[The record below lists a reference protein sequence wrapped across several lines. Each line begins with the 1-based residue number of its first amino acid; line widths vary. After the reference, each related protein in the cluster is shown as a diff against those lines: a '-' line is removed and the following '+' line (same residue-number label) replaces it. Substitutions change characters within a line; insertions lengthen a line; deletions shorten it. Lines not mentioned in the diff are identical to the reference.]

1 MTGTTEA
8 FSRIRIDALL
18 GDAGWS
24 LTDGT
29 SVLFEHA
36 LGDGSRA
43 DYVLCDRAG
52 RPMAVVEAKRASIDP
67 IAAQDQGRHYAEQ
80 IGVPFIFL
88 SNGGEVRFLD
98 RDVDAHA
105 REIATFYSQEDLER
119 RVAARSVRRALAD
132 VPIDRQIVDRGYQ
145 VDCVETLSDEVTRGR
160 RKLLVEMATGT
171 GKTRTAAAFIKRL
184 FEAGAVTRVL
194 FLVDRIA
201 LAAQAED
208 AFTDHLRD
216 NPCHVLRPGR
226 GFDRAKRITIA
237 TLQTM
242 IAEYGRLSSGYFDLV
257 ITDECHRSIYGKWSG
272 ALRHFDGI
280 QLGLTATP
288 CTATDAA
295 AGVAA
300 GADPEDGHFVRDT
313 LRFFEVERPTFRYT
327 LHRAIAEGYLA
338 PYRIYK
344 AMTVKTAAEGGFE
357 VKRGELDWSA
367 MDETTQAE
375 FKELFA
381 ASETISVDPQ
391 ALERK
396 FTIPE
401 RNRALVREYR
411 SVLNNGFTGKDGV
424 RRYPSRG
431 KTIVFAVTKRHAETL
446 ATMFDEHF
454 ADLKPRPTTRYADFV
469 VSDVGGGPSPDA
481 STIIRRFKDEEFP
494 QILVSVNMLDTGFDC
509 PEIVNLMMARFT
521 RSAVLY
527 RQMRGRGTRKA
538 PHIHKTDFTMFD
550 FVGVTDFHGDDEGP
564 IAGGAVR
571 EPGAPTYG
579 LATPRTLLTLDVNDH
594 IDPASRDWVTLDENG
609 RIVRTAEHEARSAL
623 LGLRFEAWLGE
634 QPFDA
639 GQARWAGLI
648 GSRIRADA
656 MTIDGFWDYDLDLH
670 PFTGLGGYDQAVRV
684 FGGRDALD
692 LVLGT
697 LNVAI
702 FDDNG
707 PGGGPERVGDRP
719 PAMED

>member
-1 MTGTTEA
+1 MRQYGATEA
-8 FSRIRIDALL
+8 FSRVRIDALL
-18 GDAGWS
+18 ADAGWNPS
-24 LTDGT
+24 DGV
-29 SVLFEHA
+29 SVLFEHT
-36 LGDGSRA
+36 LPDGSRA

-52 RPMAVVEAKRASIDP
+52 RPMAVVEAKRASIEP

-80 IGVPFIFL
+80 LEVPFVFL
-88 SNGGEVRFLD
+88 SNGDEVRFMD
-98 RDVDAHA
+98 REVDAHA

-119 RVAARSVRRALAD
+119 RIAARSVRRALAD

-145 VDCVETLSDEVTRGR
+145 IDCVETLSDEVARGR

-171 GKTRTAAAFIKRL
+171 GKTRTAAAFVKRL

-194 FLVDRIA
+194 FLVDRTA

-208 AFTDHLRD
+208 VFTDHLRD
-216 NPCHVLRPGR
+216 YPCHVLRPGR

-242 IAEYGRLSSGYFDLV
+242 IAEYGGLSSGYFDLV

-288 CTATDAA
+288 CTVDAA
-295 AGVAA
+295 RPAGSET
-300 GADPEDGHFVRDT
+300 DPEDGRFVRDT
-313 LRFFEVERPTFRYT
+313 LRFFEVEEPTFRYT
-327 LHRAIAEGYLA
+327 LRRAIAEGYLV
-338 PYRIYK
+338 PYRIYR

-357 VKRGELDWSA
+357 VRRDELDWSA
-367 MDETTQAE
+367 MDEAARAE
-375 FKELFA
+375 LEALFGESDIIA
-381 ASETISVDPQ
+381 VDPR

-401 RNRALVREYR
+401 RNRAIVREFR
-411 SVLNNGFTGKDGV
+411 NVLENGFTGRDGI
-424 RRYPSRG
+424 RRFPSRG

-446 ATMFDEHF
+446 ATMFDEQF
-454 ADLKPRPTTRYADFV
+454 ADLKPRSATRYADFV

-481 STIIRRFKDEEFP
+481 STIIKRFKEEEFP

-509 PEIVNLMMARFT
+509 PEVVNLVMARFT

-538 PHIHKTDFTMFD
+538 PHIRKSDFTMFD
-550 FVGVTDFHGDDEGP
+550 FVGVTDFHGDDDGA
-564 IAGGAVR
+564 IAGDVVKETSGPLA
-571 EPGAPTYG
+571 PGLRRA
-579 LATPRTLLTLDVNDH
+579 LLTLDVDDH
-594 IDPASRDWVTLDENG
+594 IDPATRDWATLDENG
-609 RIVRTAEHEARSAL
+609 RIVRTAEHEAHSAR

-634 QPFDA
+634 QSFDA

-656 MTIDGFWDYDLDLH
+656 MTIDGFWDYDLDSH
-670 PFTGLGGYDQAVRV
+670 PFAGLGGYDRAVRV

-692 LVLGT
+692 LMLGS
-697 LNVAI
+697 LNVAV
-702 FDDNG
+702 FDENEPDR
-707 PGGGPERVGDRP
+707 PARAGDRP
-719 PAMED
+719 TT

>member
-24 LTDGT
+24 VTDGT
-29 SVLFEHA
+29 SVLFEPA

-88 SNGGEVRFLD
+88 SNGGEVWFLN
-98 RDVDAHA
+98 RNVDAHA
-105 REIATFYSQEDLER
+105 REIATFYSRDDLER
-119 RVAARSVRRALAD
+119 RIAARSVRRALAD
-132 VPIDRQIVDRGYQ
+132 VPVDRQIVDRGYQ
-145 VDCVETLSDEVTRGR
+145 VDCIETLSDEVTRGR

-216 NPCHVLRPGR
+216 YPCHVLRPGR

-288 CTATDAA
+288 CTADDAT
-295 AGVAA
+295 GQMPV
-300 GADPEDGHFVRDT
+300 DPEDGHFVRDT
-313 LRFFEVERPTFRYT
+313 LRFFEVERPIFRYQ
-327 LHRAIAEGYLA
+327 LHQAIAEGYLV

-344 AMTVKTAAEGGFE
+344 AMTVKTAAEPGFE
-357 VKRGELDWSA
+357 VKRDELDWST
-367 MDETTQAE
+367 MDETTRAE
-375 FKELFA
+375 FEELFA
-381 ASETISVDPQ
+381 ESDPITVDPQ
-391 ALERK
+391 ALEQK

-411 SVLNNGFTGKDGV
+411 NVLDNGFTGKDGV
-424 RRYPSRG
+424 KRYPSRG
-431 KTIVFAVTKRHAETL
+431 KTIVFAVTKRHAATL
-446 ATMFDEHF
+446 
-454 ADLKPRPTTRYADFV
+454 TRGA
-469 VSDVGGGPSPDA
+469 P
-481 STIIRRFKDEEFP
+481 
-494 QILVSVNMLDTGFDC
+494 
-509 PEIVNLMMARFT
+509 
-521 RSAVLY
+521 
-527 RQMRGRGTRKA
+527 RGRGWSDRRGA
-538 PHIHKTDFTMFD
+538 LCAG
-550 FVGVTDFHGDDEGP
+550 VGRV
-564 IAGGAVR
+564 AVPAVHR
-571 EPGAPTYG
+571 TARRSDA
-579 LATPRTLLTLDVNDH
+579 ATPR
-594 IDPASRDWVTLDENG
+594 
-609 RIVRTAEHEARSAL
+609 
-623 LGLRFEAWLGE
+623 
-634 QPFDA
+634 
-639 GQARWAGLI
+639 
-648 GSRIRADA
+648 
-656 MTIDGFWDYDLDLH
+656 
-670 PFTGLGGYDQAVRV
+670 
-684 FGGRDALD
+684 
-692 LVLGT
+692 
-697 LNVAI
+697 
-702 FDDNG
+702 
-707 PGGGPERVGDRP
+707 
-719 PAMED
+719 